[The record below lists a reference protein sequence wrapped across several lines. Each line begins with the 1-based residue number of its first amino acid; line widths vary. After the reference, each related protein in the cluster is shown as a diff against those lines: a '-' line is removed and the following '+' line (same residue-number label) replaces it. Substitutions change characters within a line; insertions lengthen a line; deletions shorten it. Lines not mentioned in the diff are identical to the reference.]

1 MHLQHMI
8 IIIECINGKKNSGI
22 RLLSETDS
30 NNYKFIRLR
39 IRGTNKDLDFNFLK
53 FSLTKWKDFKN
64 VNKVFGKGYVI
75 PEFGIIT

>member
-39 IRGTNKDLDFNFLK
+39 IRGTNKDI
-53 FSLTKWKDFKN
+53 
-64 VNKVFGKGYVI
+64 I
-75 PEFGIIT
+75 PRF